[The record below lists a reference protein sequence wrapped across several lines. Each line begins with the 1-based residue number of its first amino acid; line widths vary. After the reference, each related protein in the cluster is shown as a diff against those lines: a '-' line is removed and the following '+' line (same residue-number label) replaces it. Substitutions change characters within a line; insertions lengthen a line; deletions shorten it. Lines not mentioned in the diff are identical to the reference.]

1 AKASEKEVGGYEADG
16 ADGYGGAGASE
27 KEVGENGAGATN
39 GEGVSRARKGG
50 ASEESEYGADG
61 AGRIGGY
68 EAELPESIGYG
79 DSGKKESY
87 KERNPPS
94 LQPKRVAYIDSDL
107 SASSYTG
114 AFTPGQDNPQING
127 KVRNGNGRKSDGVDK
142 GYDESMRE
150 SDGNSYDEERGTR
163 NENKQG
169 DLEDDQQSYD
179 EGELKKRKRTAAA
192 LRKQRG

>member
-1 AKASEKEVGGYEADG
+1 
-16 ADGYGGAGASE
+16 
-27 KEVGENGAGATN
+27 
-39 GEGVSRARKGG
+39 
-50 ASEESEYGADG
+50 
-61 AGRIGGY
+61 
-68 EAELPESIGYG
+68 AELPESIGYG

-169 DLEDDQQSYD
+169 DLEDDQVSKPNSDGNYSY
-179 EGELKKRKRTAAA
+179 ESSTPVQPNHEAYERSSKPANG
-192 LRKQRG
+192 